1 MNNKRMEY
9 DEMMFL
15 AKMKRKAKIEF
26 ENNLWKQR
34 FEELNG
40 FPMKEGLGKENII
53 MPFSENDYLD
63 KSPIKF
69 DEGKQQIELI
79 RKVVEEKL
87 KNYHLVSDYKEQL
100 TYLFEQIKDY
110 NLCQE
115 IPLIDVTRDKEKGT
129 IYINLYRTDFSKN
142 DE

>member
-1 MNNKRMEY
+1 MS
-9 DEMMFL
+9 DEW
-15 AKMKRKAKIEF
+15 
-26 ENNLWKQR
+26 N
-34 FEELNG
+34 
-40 FPMKEGLGKENII
+40 
-53 MPFSENDYLD
+53 
-63 KSPIKF
+63 F
-69 DEGKQQIELI
+69 DEGKQRIELI

-87 KNYHLVSDYKEQL
+87 KNYHLVSNYKEQI

-110 NLCQE
+110 DLCKE

>member
-1 MNNKRMEY
+1 MS
-9 DEMMFL
+9 DEW
-15 AKMKRKAKIEF
+15 
-26 ENNLWKQR
+26 N
-34 FEELNG
+34 
-40 FPMKEGLGKENII
+40 
-53 MPFSENDYLD
+53 
-63 KSPIKF
+63 F
-69 DEGKQQIELI
+69 DEGKQRIELI

-87 KNYHLVSDYKEQL
+87 KNYHLVSNYKEQI

-142 DE
+142 YE

>member
-1 MNNKRMEY
+1 MEY

-15 AKMKRKAKIEF
+15 AKMKRKAKVEF

-40 FPMKEGLGKENII
+40 FPMEEGLGKENII

-87 KNYHLVSDYKEQL
+87 KNCYLVSNYKEQL
-100 TYLFEQIKDY
+100 TYLFE
-110 NLCQE
+110 
-115 IPLIDVTRDKEKGT
+115 
-129 IYINLYRTDFSKN
+129 
-142 DE
+142 